1 MGNSARALR
10 VAFVLCLLTC
20 VAACTWVK
28 LTPAGAAVKE
38 ASADQ
43 VAGCE
48 RIGGVAATTK
58 DRVLL
63 QRDAEV
69 VRKEQVT
76 LAQNQAATIG
86 GDTIVAKAPTP
97 GPTLQFDVYRC
108 H

>member
-1 MGNSARALR
+1 MDNGVCIR
-10 VAFVLCLLTC
+10 VAFALCLLIS
-20 VAACTWVK
+20 VSACTWVK
-28 LTPAGAAVKE
+28 LTPAGAAVNVTT
-38 ASADQ
+38 ADQ
-43 VAGCE
+43 VGGCKQ
-48 RIGGVAATTK
+48 IGGVAATTK
-58 DRVLL
+58 DRILL

-86 GDTIVAKAPTP
+86 GDTIVAKPPAQ